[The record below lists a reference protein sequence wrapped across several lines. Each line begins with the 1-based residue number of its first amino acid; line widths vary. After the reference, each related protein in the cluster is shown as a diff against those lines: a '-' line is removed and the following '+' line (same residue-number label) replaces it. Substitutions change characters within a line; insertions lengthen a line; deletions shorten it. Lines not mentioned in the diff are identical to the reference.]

1 MGNTQTLAQK
11 PTTHSNVA
19 SLTNASPSSVG
30 LAPHSTTSAA
40 ATTPPT
46 GTTGLNLTPPHH
58 HKSGRAKDER
68 TRGEWVKI
76 AITAYGASLE
86 MTGVIVPF
94 VASVMMVAFYL
105 TLPNALIS
113 LPQLGIDPSSKWYAF
128 VASALVTGVLWLIS
142 AVLRCPFVTAPSA
155 NPHSYGLLRSR
166 LCQLKVNLGI
176 EEVDREL
183 KALEHQHSD
192 LALAVKNIQA
202 LKLGA
207 LDETSCKCN
216 QAARADALACYIDI
230 RKMLLQT
237 PAGLTWALG
246 TGYIDAW
253 SLLHHAEEAL
263 IEFEGVPEV
272 IRGAMHD
279 KLAIQGSAISG
290 KDELLDKLM
299 QAVKVLD
306 PTAGVYFKEHQPN
319 NCTALDELAEAFKK
333 KALQQMLTQ
342 NGLGSDEAKKNRS
355 KASTLA
361 RIALREV
368 RSTLNSFRDKS
379 WEAIARARNRL
390 LTSIAVTGAVTH
402 ILLCIAIL
410 SSDVPS
416 DRHPPTAL
424 IAATAFYLI
433 GAVTGLFGR
442 FYNESVAGS
451 AVDDFGFS
459 AARLVATPL
468 LSGLAGIGGV
478 LVTVMVAALGGAA
491 LGNSMSVSVMLNDI
505 FKLDPR
511 LLLAAAVFGL
521 TPNLLI
527 KGLQEKAKK
536 FESDLLSSKAEAS
549 TVTDS
554 AA

>member
-1 MGNTQTLAQK
+1 MK
-11 PTTHSNVA
+11 F
-19 SLTNASPSSVG
+19 
-30 LAPHSTTSAA
+30 
-40 ATTPPT
+40 
-46 GTTGLNLTPPHH
+46 
-58 HKSGRAKDER
+58 
-68 TRGEWVKI
+68 
-76 AITAYGASLE
+76 AITAYGASLV
-86 MTGVIVPF
+86 MTGVMVPF
-94 VASVMMVAFYL
+94 VASVMMVVFYL
-105 TLPNALIS
+105 GLPNTFIAL
-113 LPQLGIDPSSKWYAF
+113 PGVDPSSRWYAI
-128 VASALVTGVLWLIS
+128 VVSTLVTGGLWLVG
-142 AVLRCPFVTAPSA
+142 ALARTPFVTARSA

-166 LCQLKVNLGI
+166 LCQLKANLGI
-176 EEVDREL
+176 EEVDGEL
-183 KALEHQHSD
+183 EALERQHSD
-192 LALAVKNIQA
+192 LALAVKKIQA
-202 LKLGA
+202 LKPGVH
-207 LDETSCKCN
+207 DEANCECN
-216 QAARADALACYIDI
+216 QTARVDALACYIDI
-230 RKMLLQT
+230 RKMLLQA
-237 PAGLTWALG
+237 PAGLMWAMG

-263 IEFEGVPEV
+263 IEFECLPEV

-319 NCTALDELAEAFKK
+319 NCPALDELTEAFKK
-333 KALQQMLTQ
+333 KVLQQMLAQ
-342 NGLGSDEAKKNRS
+342 NGLESDVGKKQGP

-361 RIALREV
+361 CIALREV

-379 WEAIARARNRL
+379 WEGIVRARNRL
-390 LTSIAVTGAVTH
+390 LTSITVTGAITH

-416 DRHPPTAL
+416 ADHPATAL

-478 LVTVMVAALGGAA
+478 LLTVMAASLGGAA
-491 LGNSMSVSVMLNDI
+491 LGKGMSVPVALNDI

-511 LLLAAAVFGL
+511 LMFAAAAFGL

-536 FESDLLSSKAEAS
+536 FESDLQSSKAEVS
-549 TVTDS
+549 TTTDT

>member
-1 MGNTQTLAQK
+1 
-11 PTTHSNVA
+11 
-19 SLTNASPSSVG
+19 
-30 LAPHSTTSAA
+30 
-40 ATTPPT
+40 
-46 GTTGLNLTPPHH
+46 
-58 HKSGRAKDER
+58 
-68 TRGEWVKI
+68 
-76 AITAYGASLE
+76 
-86 MTGVIVPF
+86 MTGVMVPF

-105 TLPNALIS
+105 PLPNGFIW
-113 LPQLGIDPSSKWYAF
+113 LPQLGIDPSSKWYAI
-128 VASALVTGVLWLIS
+128 VASTLVTGVLWLLG
-142 AVLRCPFVTAPSA
+142 ALLRCPFVTAPSA
-155 NPHSYGLLRSR
+155 NPRSYGLLRSR
-166 LCQLKVNLGI
+166 LCQLKANLGI
-176 EEVDREL
+176 EEVGREL
-183 KALEHQHSD
+183 KALEHQYSD
-192 LALAVKNIQA
+192 MALAVQKIQD
-202 LKLGA
+202 LKPAA
-207 LDETSCKCN
+207 LDETSGECN
-216 QAARADALACYIDI
+216 QAARVDALACYIDI
-230 RKMLLQT
+230 RKMLLLT
-237 PAGLTWALG
+237 PAGLVWALG

-263 IEFEGVPEV
+263 IEFECVPEV

-306 PTAGVYFKEHQPN
+306 PTAGVYFKEYQPN
-319 NCTALDELAEAFKK
+319 NSTGLDEVAEAFKK
-333 KALQQMLTQ
+333 KALQQMLAQ
-342 NGLGSDEAKKNRS
+342 NGLGSEEAKKNGPQ
-355 KASTLA
+355 ASTLA

-379 WEAIARARNRL
+379 WEAIVRARNRL

-402 ILLCIAIL
+402 ILLGIAIL
-410 SSDVPS
+410 SSDVPVVG
-416 DRHPPTAL
+416 HPPTAL
-424 IAATAFYLI
+424 IAGTAFYLI

-442 FYNESVAGS
+442 FYNESLAGS

-491 LGNSMSVSVMLNDI
+491 LGKGMSVPVMLNDI

-511 LLLAAAVFGL
+511 LLFAAAIFGL

-536 FESDLLSSKAEAS
+536 FESDLQSSKAEAS
-549 TVTDS
+549 TGTDS